1 MGAPLGN
8 KNGVGKGTTKRK
20 AWDELSEYIMGE
32 ATDRY
37 LAFIATLDDADF
49 ADRFEHM
56 LDYFKPKLQRSQL
69 DIATTTERDIKLSF
83 GTAEDPDILP
93 SDGTPPLLDA
103 PRITA
108 PLDPDNEIPNGT

>member
-8 KNGVGKGTTKRK
+8 KNGVGPRSTTKRK

-83 GTAEDPDILP
+83 GTAEEPDILP
-93 SDGTPPLLDA
+93 SAGTPPLLGE
-103 PRITA
+103 
-108 PLDPDNEIPNGT
+108 PLDPDNEIPNGAG